1 MAWTDIQKV
10 RIEVADLDPTFP
22 LLSDDTYSYY
32 LEKNNN
38 SIPRTSLEAARTIL
52 LLLSQRGNETVDIF
66 SISGSKTAEQY
77 RLALQMYIK
86 DQYLNPL
93 NQTLQGYVGGVSLSD
108 MEANDA
114 NLDNNIVSSPSNSSL
129 TPTGTFS
136 SFPTKPFE
144 VL

>member
-10 RIEVADLDPTFP
+10 RIEIGDLDPTFP
-22 LLSDDTYSYY
+22 LLTDDTYAYY

-38 SIPRTSLEAARTIL
+38 NIPRTSLDAARTVL
-52 LLLSQRGNETVDIF
+52 MLLSQRGDETVDIF
-66 SISGSKTAEQY
+66 SIRGSKTAEAY

-86 DQYLNPL
+86 DQFLNPI
-93 NQTLQGYVGGVSLSD
+93 NQTLKGYVGGVSLSD

-114 NLDNNIVSSPSNSSL
+114 DLDNNIVSSPSNSSL

-144 VL
+144 V